1 MTHSKSR
8 DFWVRKGIKSI
19 QFQVTKAKKKNDN
32 LPFRSE

>member
-19 QFQVTKAKKKNDN
+19 QFQVTKAKKE
-32 LPFRSE
+32 R